1 MLIKDA
7 SAGALALDDV
17 PFWLALNER
26 AYSFPVETI
35 AKALGYLPTMS
46 DLWSAPEGI
55 LLDVGFDKK
64 TINALEKVKAN
75 FDLKEYQRLANNLVS
90 NQINVIKFTDKSYP
104 RSLLNIQGSLGPP
117 LLIFAKGQYLNFNNC
132 VAIVG
137 TRNCS
142 FHGRTTARRLAR
154 KLADKGYTI
163 VSGLARGVDEEAHCG
178 ALESKHG
185 RTIAVLPWLDPVYPE
200 EHSELVKDIER
211 RGARLSENY
220 TKSFG
225 PLTPGKFVERNRI
238 TSGISKFVIA
248 IETDIEGGTIRQAE
262 LATGQHRPIFALR
275 PKDSERARRGY
286 EKLIKEFD
294 AIEFSEEK
302 DLLQK
307 IKENKLE
314 PERALED
321 YGSAPQLKL
330 S

>member
-1 MLIKDA
+1 MPIKDI
-7 SAGALALDDV
+7 SSEISTLDDI

-26 AYSFPVETI
+26 SYSFPTETI
-35 AKALGYLPTMS
+35 DRALGHLKTIS
-46 DLWSAPEGI
+46 NLWGASEDNLI
-55 LLDVGFDKK
+55 NVGFDKK
-64 TINALEKVKAN
+64 TIVALNKVKAN
-75 FDLKEYQRLANNLVS
+75 FQLKEYQRVATNLMR
-90 NQINVIKFTDKSYP
+90 NDINVIKFTDKAYP
-104 RSLLNIQGSLGPP
+104 RTLLSIQGILGPP

-142 FHGRTTARRLAR
+142 FYGRTIARKLSK

-178 ALESKHG
+178 ALESKYG
-185 RTIAVLPWLDPVYPE
+185 RTLAVLPWLDPIYPE
-200 EHSELVKDIER
+200 EHSELMKDIEQ

-220 TKSFG
+220 AKSFG

-248 IETDIEGGTIRQAE
+248 IETDVEGGTIRQAE
-262 LATGQHRPIFALR
+262 LATAQNRPIFALR
-275 PKDSERARRGY
+275 PKDNERARRGHNV
-286 EKLIKEFD
+286 LITKFG

-307 IKENKLE
+307 IRENKLE
-314 PERALED
+314 PERALEE